1 MTELPLGQ
9 CSVFLQ
15 GTVPKAWGSEVHGQ
29 RIPLLQPGADHQRGG
44 RRGYREGE
52 HKRDAHRL
60 DPDEQELGPEL
71 AVQRRA
77 GGAGPLLP
85 PHRQRPPQVHL
96 LEHRPRLVAVRPD
109 LHRQELP
116 CLKMGVS
123 FLEGR
128 QGTFADGRGNCMA
141 EAAALNHVARSL

>member
-96 LEHRPRLVAVRPD
+96 LEHRPRHVAVRPD

-116 CLKMGVS
+116 CLKMSVFHVWRGS
-123 FLEGR
+123 AGLPMGEGIC
-128 QGTFADGRGNCMA
+128 TDG
-141 EAAALNHVARSL
+141 